1 MALDRDG
8 FFFYFSKVNTKEYF
22 LTAQELLGALQKSLY
37 PAKSPL
43 STFVSLL
50 VTSDVGVCGLL
61 SNSPNSNLLD
71 NILLRSPASS
81 HVHVSL
87 MKVVN
92 EHTRPPRP
100 IPPRDGSKLI
110 KGFVQQAEQRRVA
123 CRFARAGREFTPRP
137 PGHRRAHAPHRP
149 HTQRLSKDDRLETHS
164 GAPVSA
170 PGNQEEEST
179 AAIIGG
185 LFATKQV
192 QRNRQI
198 SLTPAMLPAATAA
211 AASGLGANNKPIF
224 TFARRKLQMENIS
237 TQHSPVMPGSAMMLS
252 STTTSQHLG
261 HRTRVSNLAAKL
273 DTILRSS
280 PWMRRKVVIQPQ
292 MNSPSQRGFS
302 NVSSPRLLSAPI
314 PQAHAQHEAIDASSG
329 KGNEKLRKHHPKNG
343 YNEEM
348 EKRVKAT
355 FQRFVRLWRE
365 RKRRSEQAALS
376 IVNGNGSAKH
386 SNPLSPTKGSNN
398 AAGRHGGKLRRE
410 LDAQSSNVAS
420 ILSRRMIGEV
430 PALKFFDEGETL
442 ALDQSPQEPVMFVPT
457 VTRARSSDTED
468 EGDSSS
474 GAMISPTSQ
483 ARTIGDMMAS
493 SFKNG
498 GVRSPLRR
506 ATPRGVCYTLDA
518 SGCRRIKM
526 QSGAPIQLNRAGKH
540 TSQNHK
546 RSEEITIERATSK
559 ILRRKMIRRVKVKY
573 QIISRLTDDFTRSKT
588 VLTAKLGSQLALR
601 QAEGERMFGK
611 RLSLHLSNNAELP
624 PHMTAKE
631 LSLAR
636 LRFKKAN
643 LQACCQTLAV
653 LGAALHHV
661 ETAGEVSG
669 REISTGEQHFLELLS
684 CAVEGDHALTPLLVD
699 GIRGQFNADQRQK
712 PLVAGLLGLLER
724 ATVPSDT

>member
-71 NILLRSPASS
+71 NILLNGKRSPASS
-81 HVHVSL
+81 HVHVSLLSHISSL

-149 HTQRLSKDDRLETHS
+149 HTQRLSKDDRLETRS

-430 PALKFFDEGETL
+430 PALKFFDEGSNYWRY
-442 ALDQSPQEPVMFVPT
+442 DGIIFQE
-457 VTRARSSDTED
+457 RWS
-468 EGDSSS
+468 
-474 GAMISPTSQ
+474 
-483 ARTIGDMMAS
+483 
-493 SFKNG
+493 
-498 GVRSPLRR
+498 
-506 ATPRGVCYTLDA
+506 
-518 SGCRRIKM
+518 
-526 QSGAPIQLNRAGKH
+526 APIQLNRAGKH

>member
-1 MALDRDG
+1 
-8 FFFYFSKVNTKEYF
+8 
-22 LTAQELLGALQKSLY
+22 
-37 PAKSPL
+37 
-43 STFVSLL
+43 
-50 VTSDVGVCGLL
+50 
-61 SNSPNSNLLD
+61 
-71 NILLRSPASS
+71 
-81 HVHVSL
+81 

-92 EHTRPPRP
+92 EHTRPRP

-110 KGFVQQAEQRRVA
+110 KGFVQQAEQRRL
-123 CRFARAGREFTPRP
+123 CSGWTRFTPRP
-137 PGHRRAHAPHRP
+137 PRHRRAHAPHRP
-149 HTQRLSKDDRLETHS
+149 HTQRLSKDDRLETRS

-179 AAIIGG
+179 AAIVGG

-224 TFARRKLQMENIS
+224 TFARRKLQMESIS

-261 HRTRVSNLAAKL
+261 HRTRMSNLAAKL

-292 MNSPSQRGFS
+292 MHSPSQRGFS

-540 TSQNHK
+540 TSQNTNGARRHD
-546 RSEEITIERATSK
+546 RTSDEQDSTAQ
-559 ILRRKMIRRVKVKY
+559 VKY
-573 QIISRLTDDFTRSKT
+573 QTISRLTDDFTRSKT

>member
-1 MALDRDG
+1 MGIYDESPGAGVAWSAPKVSLPCKVTVV
-8 FFFYFSKVNTKEYF
+8 YFC
-22 LTAQELLGALQKSLY
+22 
-37 PAKSPL
+37 
-43 STFVSLL
+43 LL

-71 NILLRSPASS
+71 NILLNGKRSPASS

-149 HTQRLSKDDRLETHS
+149 HTQRLSKDDRLETRS

-211 AASGLGANNKPIF
+211 AASGL
-224 TFARRKLQMENIS
+224 
-237 TQHSPVMPGSAMMLS
+237 
-252 STTTSQHLG
+252 
-261 HRTRVSNLAAKL
+261 
-273 DTILRSS
+273 
-280 PWMRRKVVIQPQ
+280 
-292 MNSPSQRGFS
+292 
-302 NVSSPRLLSAPI
+302 API

>member
-1 MALDRDG
+1 MGIYDESPGAGVAWSAPKVSLPCKVTVV
-8 FFFYFSKVNTKEYF
+8 YFC
-22 LTAQELLGALQKSLY
+22 
-37 PAKSPL
+37 
-43 STFVSLL
+43 LL

-71 NILLRSPASS
+71 NILLNGKRSPASS

-149 HTQRLSKDDRLETHS
+149 HTQRLSKDDRLETRS

-261 HRTRVSNLAAKL
+261 HRTRSKSAWVLQCIVTS
-273 DTILRSS
+273 
-280 PWMRRKVVIQPQ
+280 
-292 MNSPSQRGFS
+292 
-302 NVSSPRLLSAPI
+302 LLSAPI